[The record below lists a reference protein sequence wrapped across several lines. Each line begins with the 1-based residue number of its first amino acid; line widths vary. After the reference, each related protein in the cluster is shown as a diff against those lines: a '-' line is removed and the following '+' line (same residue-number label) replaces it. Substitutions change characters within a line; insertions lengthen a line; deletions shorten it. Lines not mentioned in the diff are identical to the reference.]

1 MTQADTRPLRICPKS
16 LAEDA
21 YEVEPVNSYEA
32 DASTHVIGDSLEMIE
47 SLDAYNRWV
56 FDLLKPHVSG
66 RVLEVGCGTGNITK
80 FIAEQADEVVGID
93 PVGRFIQRFK
103 ARFARQTNVMA
114 HQYTLAE
121 MPDPEEQ
128 ADRFDSA
135 VSCNVFEHI
144 EDHVSALKQ
153 VADQLKPGG
162 KAVIFVPAGPI
173 AFGKLDDE
181 LGHYRRYSIGS
192 LREAMEDAGLTWVEG
207 RYSNMVGLFGWWLNS
222 VILRKTHVPGD
233 QAKWFNKLVPVLSR
247 IERWFNPPFGQSVIG
262 VACKPVEPALKLTA
276 PIESD
281 ATGDPATYRRAA

>member
-1 MTQADTRPLRICPKS
+1 M
-16 LAEDA
+16 
-21 YEVEPVNSYEA
+21 
-32 DASTHVIGDSLEMIE
+32 IGDSLKMIE

-80 FIAEQADEVVGID
+80 FIAKQAEQVVGID
-93 PVGRFIQRFK
+93 PVGRFIQRFQ
-103 ARFARQTNVMA
+103 ARFVGNESVTA
-114 HQYTLAE
+114 HQYTLDAMPKPEAQAE
-121 MPDPEEQ
+121 Q
-128 ADRFDSA
+128 FDAA

-144 EDHVSALKQ
+144 EDHVTALKQ

-173 AFGKLDDE
+173 AFGKLDRE
-181 LGHYRRYSIGS
+181 LGHYRRYTIDS
-192 LREAMEDAGLTWVEG
+192 LFEAMEDAGLEWVDG

-247 IERWFNPPFGQSVIG
+247 IERWFNPPFGQSVVG
-262 VACKPVEPALKLTA
+262 VARKPMRPALNLTE
-276 PIESD
+276 PIESP
-281 ATGDPATYRRAA
+281 ATRIDTDTTYRRAA